1 MTMADH
7 TYASASA
14 SRAQSAR
21 HGPVLGRTY
30 SVAVYAFSVA
40 VLLYAAG
47 FIVGRGVAKNIDQGP
62 ASPWP
67 VAVLIDVLLVLLF
80 AVQHS
85 VMARPWFKR
94 WLTRFVPASAERST
108 YVLATSIALAL
119 MLWLWRPIPAT
130 VWHASGP
137 AAGCLLALY
146 GLGWLVALTSTFLI
160 NHFDLFGL
168 RQAFLSARGMDYA
181 PPGFTERLFYR
192 VVRHPLMTGFL
203 IVFWAAPAM
212 TVGHLVLSLAITAY
226 ILTGIAFEERELASD
241 LGDAY
246 RSYRARVP
254 ALIPGLRPRSGR

>member
-14 SRAQSAR
+14 SREQTAHHS
-21 HGPVLGRTY
+21 PVLGRTY
-30 SVAVYAFSVA
+30 SVTVYAFSMA

-47 FIVGRGVAKNIDQGP
+47 FIAGRGVAKTIDHGP

-67 VAVLIDVLLVLLF
+67 VAALIDVLLVLLF

-94 WLTRFVPASAERST
+94 WLTWLVPASAERSS
-108 YVLATSIALAL
+108 YVLAASIALTL
-119 MLWLWRPIPAT
+119 MLWLWRPIPAA

-137 AAGCLLALY
+137 VAGCLLALY
-146 GLGWLVALTSTFLI
+146 GLGWLVTLTSTFLI
-160 NHFDLFGL
+160 SHFDLFGL
-168 RQAFLSARGMDYA
+168 RQAFLAARGTDYA

-203 IVFWAAPAM
+203 IIFWAAPVM
-212 TVGHLVLSLAITAY
+212 TVGHLVLSLAMTAY
-226 ILTGIAFEERELASD
+226 ILTGIAFEERDLASD

-246 RSYRARVP
+246 RSYRTRVP
-254 ALIPGLRPRSGR
+254 ALIPGLRLRSGQ